1 MELKYMR
8 SKRVEYW
15 NKVRKEVLKPMFLAK
30 GITSCELRLKDCL
43 GSMFLSFAHK
53 QARRF
58 YYDNPARLG
67 AFEECLLSCVN
78 CHKTLDASKELKIK
92 TFKRLRGGE

>member
-53 QARRF
+53 
-58 YYDNPARLG
+58 PG
-67 AFEECLLSCVN
+67 TEILL
-78 CHKTLDASKELKIK
+78 
-92 TFKRLRGGE
+92 